1 MHSRLSTP
9 CYSICVK
16 LCAKLAPAPRHEA
29 AQPQQRRR
37 APDGALGGRG
47 ERGELE
53 RAARAGAVRPPTAR
67 PDLAAAA
74 AALLLDAPLNLRE
87 HRQEEGRARAVHAEH
102 HQRVA
107 LGPRAL
113 RRIRNAG
120 ALEDRDGGLVRQ
132 LAHERKR
139 HEAVVERPHRLAHAV
154 TNGQLHSTRAEKK
167 SAHLELVDQGLR
179 VGGRRLARH
188 QTEIALEPGI
198 KPGRAQRARAVSD
211 GREAR
216 RVECGELRLRP
227 PQDGILHRG
236 RGQVVGRPAACQP
249 LADGAEDA
257 VCVQAQTAIRAAY
270 HLPPGGERQRGAA
283 MGSLPWLAFSRAS
296 GSKPTLRR
304 SALAM

>member
-139 HEAVVERPHRLAHAV
+139 HEAVVERPHRCAQR
-154 TNGQLHSTRAEKK
+154 GRA
-167 SAHLELVDQGLR
+167 
-179 VGGRRLARH
+179 VGG
-188 QTEIALEPGI
+188 GD
-198 KPGRAQRARAVSD
+198 KPRMRTARAAGVRTARVFRSD
-211 GREAR
+211 
-216 RVECGELRLRP
+216 CGA
-227 PQDGILHRG
+227 
-236 RGQVVGRPAACQP
+236 VGRQS
-249 LADGAEDA
+249 GTGDA
-257 VCVQAQTAIRAAY
+257 SA
-270 HLPPGGERQRGAA
+270 
-283 MGSLPWLAFSRAS
+283 PWLT
-296 GSKPTLRR
+296 P
-304 SALAM
+304 